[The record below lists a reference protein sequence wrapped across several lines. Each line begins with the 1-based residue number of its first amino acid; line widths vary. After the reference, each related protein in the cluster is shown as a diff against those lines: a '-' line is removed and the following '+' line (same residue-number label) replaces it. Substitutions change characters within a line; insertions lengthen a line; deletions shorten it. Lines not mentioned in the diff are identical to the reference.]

1 MCGLA
6 APATTFLERD
16 RGYGG
21 AARARGV
28 ADLQGKRE
36 GKHHDQRKQQGS
48 KTSTLRRSAA
58 SIRYL
63 PPSAWEKKSHSGDMS
78 LRRPTQTRLG
88 LSARTPADRGTW
100 GFGEGW

>member
-36 GKHHDQRKQQGS
+36 GKHHDQRKQQARVEDFGP
-48 KTSTLRRSAA
+48 
-58 SIRYL
+58 IRYL
-63 PPSAWEKKSHSGDMS
+63 PPSAWEKKSHSGDM
-78 LRRPTQTRLG
+78 
-88 LSARTPADRGTW
+88 
-100 GFGEGW
+100 

>member
-63 PPSAWEKKSHSGDMS
+63 PPSAWEKKSHSGDM
-78 LRRPTQTRLG
+78 
-88 LSARTPADRGTW
+88 
-100 GFGEGW
+100 